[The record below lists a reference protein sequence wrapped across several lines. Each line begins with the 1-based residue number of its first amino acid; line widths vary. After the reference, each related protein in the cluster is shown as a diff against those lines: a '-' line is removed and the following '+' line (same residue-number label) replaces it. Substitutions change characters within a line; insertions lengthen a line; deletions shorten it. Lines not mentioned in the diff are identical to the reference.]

1 MDDIRAVR
9 EQACR
14 EAGAQLD
21 SANTMTGTV
30 APDVCQVDT
39 VNAAGSHR
47 RLDTDNSAF
56 DWGAFSRYL
65 ASARCYA
72 LGWTTQTLRALC
84 HHMCANI
91 GLFRIIPV
99 SSALMGAPS
108 LLCHRKERP
117 RSCCRLTPC
126 WSGAL

>member
-47 RLDTDNSAF
+47 RLDTDNSAY

-72 LGWTTQTLRALC
+72 LGWTTQHIARALPSYVC
-84 HHMCANI
+84 EYWSLPNNT
-91 GLFRIIPV
+91 GLFRSDGRTFAIMRVP
-99 SSALMGAPS
+99 P
-108 LLCHRKERP
+108 
-117 RSCCRLTPC
+117 
-126 WSGAL
+126 